1 MLTTTL
7 LAATTTTGWGQ
18 ETLPLYEG
26 FNYTVGQAL
35 QTQTG
40 WTAVN
45 SGDDI
50 LIAADNL
57 TYSGLESSTGNKVT
71 FNGSGIDA
79 SKAFTTQSAGT
90 VFYSFIMNV
99 SDLGSL
105 NATGGYFTGFAQNST
120 TFGATVWTGL
130 DGAGYKIGI
139 NPRTSTTTNMVW
151 VTGTQS
157 LNNSVLVVVSYEFG
171 AGSGDDIVNIW
182 VNPSPSTLGQAS
194 APTPSATA
202 TNTGGTDLTGISQI
216 FIRQDSDTETPFIG
230 MDELRVGTSWADV
243 TPAATADVTPPVA
256 TFAPGNGAT
265 GVATAAAPTITF
277 DEAIHNISDGSLV
290 TDPTSLITF
299 TKNDAMGEAV
309 PFTATIDAAS
319 KVITVTPDAPGLTV
333 NQLYYLSVDKVQDA
347 DGNQQLDAQSI
358 TFTTA
363 AALSDATEIT
373 SFTLAGVA
381 GTIDATNHAIGVVL
395 PYGTDVTAIEP
406 TIELSL
412 GATVDLSGVQD
423 FTNPVTYTVTAEDG
437 VATIPWL
444 VTVTFSAP
452 EFTATYPKSA
462 NVGKNQFN
470 VVVNLKSAAKVYY
483 MMQASGTPEPA
494 SADIKT
500 ANNVIDV
507 TTPATDYPVTFN
519 GLDASTTYDVYFVT
533 EDNGGTILMA
543 TPVKLSVTTSAGV
556 LTIYDI
562 QYTTDPSGDSPY
574 KDQVVTFSGIVTAI
588 KLSATTGAPIGFYIQ
603 DGAGKWNGMNVYS
616 TATDYSFPTTLALGD
631 NVTVNGTVTEYR
643 GSAGTNLTGLTE
655 VKEVTSVD
663 IVSTGNALP
672 AASII
677 TAAEAQDE
685 GYESVLIT
693 VKNANFVSDNAGGT
707 CVVNDGTADLT
718 LYKSLFPTLAISAA
732 HKYDV
737 TGIITDYSNASTSM
751 YELYPRD
758 ANDVVDVTTGIND
771 NKTVATKVY
780 PNPFTS
786 NFTVNSG
793 KVVSTISVYNLLGQK
808 IVEHNYSA
816 AEVNVPVA
824 DLKSGVYIVNV
835 RFQDGTTTNLRMV
848 KK

>member
-1 MLTTTL
+1 MKLKTLLTTTL
-7 LAATTTTGWGQ
+7 TSLMLVTSVISGMGQ
-18 ETLPLYEG
+18 IIISQYYEG
-26 FNYTVGQAL
+26 TSNNKWIELTNVGTDVDL
-35 QTQTG
+35 
-40 WTAVN
+40 TANPVYLLMVGSSSAQNMTTKAPTLITSFN
-45 SGDDI
+45 SGTWNTGVSK
-50 LIAADNL
+50 LIKNASAVLPSYAVADV
-57 TYSGLESSTGNKVT
+57 SSNNVS
-71 FNGSGIDA
+71 FNGAYDVVFLST
-79 SKAFTTQSAGT
+79 SNSTTAPAAWNART
-90 VFYSFIMNV
+90 DMMCEVV
-99 SDLGSL
+99 SDLTT
-105 NATGGYFTGFAQNST
+105 ATSYADISYVRNQPIVAGNT
-120 TFGATVWTGL
+120 TFTLAEWTTATLADVES
-130 DGAGYKIGI
+130 A
-139 NPRTSTTTNMVW
+139 
-151 VTGTQS
+151 VTGTTQR
-157 LNNSVLVVVSYEFG
+157 LGFHLYG
-171 AGSGDDIVNIW
+171 PDI
-182 VNPSPSTLGQAS
+182 A
-194 APTPSATA
+194 APA
-202 TNTGGTDLTGISQI
+202 
-216 FIRQDSDTETPFIG
+216 
-230 MDELRVGTSWADV
+230 
-243 TPAATADVTPPVA
+243 A

-290 TDPTSLITF
+290 TNPTSLITF
-299 TKNDAMGEAV
+299 TKNDAMDKAV
-309 PFTATIDAAS
+309 PFTATIDGAS
-319 KVITVTPDAPGLTV
+319 KVITITPDASLTPG
-333 NQLYYLSVDKVQDA
+333 QLYYLAVASVQDA
-347 DGNQQLDAQSI
+347 AGNDTVAQSI

-363 AALSDATEIT
+363 ATLSTETEIT
-373 SFTLAGVA
+373 GFTLAGVE
-381 GTIDATNHAIGVVL
+381 GTMDATNHAIGVVL

-437 VATIPWL
+437 VTTMTWL

-452 EFTATYPKSA
+452 EFTTTYPKSA
-462 NVGKNQFN
+462 NVGKNQFD

-483 MMQASGTPEPA
+483 MMQASVTPEPA

-562 QYTTDPSGDSPY
+562 QYTADPSGDSPY

-718 LYKSLFPTLAISAA
+718 LFKSLFPTLAISAA